1 MNNPTLA
8 QYIHAHMSKT
18 TDSINTFIHKMP
30 GTPEEQSLAYSALT
44 QYYEA
49 LIENLRSAETM
60 TFATQTLLDIYKE
73 EEKKEKKEKD
83 KARELPGF
91 DSIRPGQ
98 NTVPRRIDCVICG
111 GEMVIDP
118 TITYT
123 SIPPQY
129 KYICNKCGRTI
140 VHPLIV

>member
-91 DSIRPGQ
+91 DSIRPRQ
-98 NTVPRRIDCVICG
+98 NTAPRRIDCVICG

-123 SIPPQY
+123 GIPPQY
-129 KYICNKCGRTI
+129 KYTCNKCGHTI